1 MKFKLALYYCFLLF
15 QNSKINNTS
24 GLDERNLD
32 FSENQM
38 ANEMIETQTICELNN
53 RKKLLDLLKSK
64 YISIPDKLDKINENN
79 NELQTNILNGGF
91 LDDW

>member
-1 MKFKLALYYCFLLF
+1 MNFKLALYFFLVF
-15 QNSKINNTS
+15 KNHKFNNTS
-24 GLDERNLD
+24 GNDERHLD

-38 ANEMIETQTICELNN
+38 ENEMIETQKMYELNYK
-53 RKKLLDLLKSK
+53 KKLLDLLKSK
-64 YISIPDKLDKINENN
+64 HISIPDKLDRINENN